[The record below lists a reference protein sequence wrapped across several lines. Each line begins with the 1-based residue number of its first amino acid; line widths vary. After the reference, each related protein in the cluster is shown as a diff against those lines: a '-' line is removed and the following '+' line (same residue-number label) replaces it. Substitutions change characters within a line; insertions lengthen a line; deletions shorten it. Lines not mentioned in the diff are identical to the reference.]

1 MIMRKLRPRT
11 KGANT
16 IMRIKTLLTEALFAK
31 DGEAYGK
38 VALPHTWNALD
49 GQDGGADYWRGI
61 GTYKIDLPN
70 PTAGKKQYIELQGA
84 NHVATVYCNGR
95 ELGTHKGGFS
105 TFRYDLTPAMKS
117 EGNVLTVVVSNA
129 PSDIY
134 PQNADFTFYGGLYRD
149 VNFIE
154 VNDTHF
160 DLLMDGTDAVFVT
173 PHNVGK
179 TRIDLFPVG
188 AEGCTVRVELKDA
201 EGNTVGCADTDAFAH
216 THILI
221 DVKEPHL
228 WNGMADPY
236 CYSAVASLLCDDEV
250 LDTVT
255 VTYGYRSFRVCPNT
269 GFWLNGK
276 NVPLHGVSRHQDR
289 LDKGWAISKADH
301 EEDIALIKELGANTI
316 RLAHYQHDQYFYSL
330 CDKTGF
336 ILWAEIPFISQFIPT
351 EEAYDNTISQMTEL
365 VAQNYNHPAICFWG
379 ISNEILIGADREDL
393 RQNLR
398 DLHELA
404 KSMDPSR
411 LTTMAQVSMTP
422 MDSEHNYITDVVS
435 YNHYFGWYGGD
446 VEDNGPWLDKFHA
459 LHPDKCLGVSEYG
472 AENILSWHSAEP
484 ENHDYTEEY
493 ANHYHQEMLKTFAAR
508 PYLWATHQWNC
519 FDFAA
524 DARNEGGVQGRNNKG
539 LITYDR
545 KTKKDAYYIY
555 KAWWNPDPM
564 VFVSGGRFVNRG
576 PEERNVIVYTNCD
589 QVTLV
594 VNGVDTETKAA
605 VDHMIVFENVA
616 LNDGENTVTAYA
628 GDIKANTITL
638 CGVADHDYSYDLPDG
653 NQGVNWFDDPALV
666 AMKKAFKYPKDAYSI
681 KDKMGDLIANPQ
693 TAAILGGLMK
703 GFMGGNSMM
712 GAMGQ
717 MSEEMMGFVR
727 AMRLSDALKMAGDAV
742 SMEMKLKLNQALN
755 QIKK

>member
-1 MIMRKLRPRT
+1 MPT
-11 KGANT
+11 
-16 IMRIKTLLTEALFAK
+16 KTLLTQARFAK
-31 DGEAYGK
+31 QGETPAV

-49 GQDGGADYWRGI
+49 GQDGGNDYWRGI
-61 GTYKIDLPN
+61 GVYDIELPS
-70 PTAGKKQYIELQGA
+70 PTAGKRQYIEFQGA

-105 TFRYDLTPAMKS
+105 TFRFDLTDAMKA
-117 EGNVLTVVVSNA
+117 EGNVLTVVVTNA
-129 PSDIY
+129 KSDVY

-160 DLLMDGTDAVFVT
+160 DLLLDGTDGVFVT

-179 TRIDLFPVG
+179 TRVDLFPVN
-188 AEGCTVRVELKDA
+188 AEGATVCVKLKDA
-201 EGNTVGCADTDAFAH
+201 EGNVVGSAETEAMAH
-216 THILI
+216 THVLI

-236 CYSAVASLLCDDEV
+236 CYTCEASLVADAEV
-250 LDTVT
+250 LDVVE
-255 VTYGYRSFRVCPNT
+255 VTYGYRSFHVCPNT

-316 RLAHYQHDQYFYSL
+316 RLAHYQHDQYFYHL

-336 ILWAEIPFISQFIPT
+336 VLWAEIPFISQFITT
-351 EEAYDNTISQMTEL
+351 EEAYNNTISQMTEL
-365 VAQNYNHPAICFWG
+365 VDQNYNHPAICFWG
-379 ISNEILIGADREDL
+379 ISNEILIGTDREDL

-422 MDSEHNYITDVVS
+422 MDSEHNFITDVVS
-435 YNHYFGWYGGD
+435 YNHYFGWYGGE

-459 LHPDKCLGVSEYG
+459 MHPDRCLGVSEYG
-472 AENILSWHSAEP
+472 AENILSWHTAEP

-493 ANHYHQEMLKTFAAR
+493 ANHYHQEMLKTFAQR
-508 PYLWATHQWNC
+508 PFLWSTHQWNC

-539 LITYDR
+539 LVTYDR
-545 KTKKDAYYIY
+545 KTRKDAYYIY
-555 KAWWNPDPM
+555 KAWWNPEPM
-564 VFVSGGRFVNRG
+564 VFVSGGRFVNRAPG
-576 PEERNVIVYTNCD
+576 ERNVIVYTNCD
-589 QVTLV
+589 EVTLV
-594 VNGVDTETKAA
+594 VNGADAATKKA
-605 VDHMIVFENVA
+605 VDHMIVFENVE
-616 LNDGENTVTAYA
+616 LRDGANTVTAYA
-628 GDIKANTITL
+628 GDVKANEITL
-638 CGVADHDYSYDLPDG
+638 CGVAEHDYAYDLPDG
-653 NQGVNWFDDPALV
+653 NQGVNWFDDPKLV
-666 AMKKAFKYPKDAYSI
+666 EMKKAFKYPKDAFSI
-681 KDKMGDLIANPQ
+681 KDKMGALMDNPE
-693 TAAILGGLMK
+693 TAKILNGLMQA
-703 GFMGGNSMM
+703 FMSGNSMM
-712 GAMGQ
+712 ASMGE
-717 MSEEMMGFVR
+717 MSAEMMSFMR
-727 AMRLSDALKMAGDAV
+727 NMRLSDALKMAGDAV
-742 SMEMKLKLNQALN
+742 PMEMKLQLNLALN

>member
-1 MIMRKLRPRT
+1 MRV
-11 KGANT
+11 
-16 IMRIKTLLTEALFAK
+16 KTLLTQALFAK
-31 DGEAYGK
+31 HGEAFQT

-61 GTYKIDLPN
+61 GTYEITLPN
-70 PTAGKKQYIELQGA
+70 PTKGKKQYIELQGA

-105 TFRYDLTPAMKS
+105 TFRYDLTPAMKAV
-117 EGNVLTVVVSNA
+117 GNVLTVVVTNA
-129 PSDIY
+129 PCDVY

-154 VNDTHF
+154 VNDAHF
-160 DLLMDGTDAVFVT
+160 DLLLDGTDAVFVT

-179 TRIDLFPVG
+179 TRVDLFPVN
-188 AEGCTVRVELKDA
+188 AEGCTLRVELKDA
-201 EGNTVGCADTDAFAH
+201 EGNVVGTADTAATEHAH
-216 THILI
+216 VLI

-228 WNGMADPY
+228 WNGLVDPY
-236 CYSAVASLLCDDEV
+236 LYTATATIVNGEEV
-250 LDTVT
+250 LDAVT
-255 VTYGYRSFRVCPNT
+255 VNYGYRSFRVDAET
-269 GFWLNGK
+269 GFYLNGK
-276 NVPLHGVSRHQDR
+276 SLPLHGVARHQDR

-316 RLAHYQHDQYFYSL
+316 RLAHYQHDQYFYDL

-336 ILWAEIPFISQFIPT
+336 VLWAEIPFISQFIPSR
-351 EEAYDNTISQMTEL
+351 EAYNNTISQMTEL
-365 VAQNYNHPAICFWG
+365 VAQNYNHPAIMFWG
-379 ISNEILIGADREDL
+379 ISNEILIGVDREDL

-398 DLHELA
+398 DLNELA
-404 KSMDPSR
+404 KAMDPSR

-422 MDSEHNYITDVVS
+422 MDSEHNFITDVVS
-435 YNHYFGWYGGD
+435 YNHYFGWYGGE

-459 LHPDKCLGVSEYG
+459 MHPDKCLGVSEYG

-493 ANHYHQEMLKTFAAR
+493 ANHYHQEMLKTFATR

-545 KTKKDAYYIY
+545 KTKKDAFYLY
-555 KAWWNPDPM
+555 KAWWNPEPM
-564 VFVSGGRFVNRG
+564 VFVSGGRFVNRA
-576 PEERNVIVYTNCD
+576 PEERNVIVYTNCET
-589 QVTLV
+589 VTLV
-594 VNGVDTETKAA
+594 VNGVDVATKKA
-605 VDHMIVFENVA
+605 VDHMITFENVA

-628 GDIKANTITL
+628 GEIKANTITL
-638 CGVADHDYSYDLPDG
+638 CGVAEHDYSYDLPDG
-653 NQGVNWFDDPALV
+653 NQGVNWFDDPELV
-666 AMKKAFKYPKDAYSI
+666 AMKKAFKYPKDAFSI
-681 KDKMGDLIANPQ
+681 KDKMGALMDHPE
-693 TAAILGGLMK
+693 TAKILGGLMQS
-703 GFMGGNSMM
+703 FMSGNSLM
-712 GAMGQ
+712 GSMGEI
-717 MSEEMMGFVR
+717 SPEMMSFMR
-727 AMRLSDALKMAGDAV
+727 NMRLADALKMAGDAV
-742 SMEMKLKLNQALN
+742 PMKMKLDLNLALN

>member
-1 MIMRKLRPRT
+1 
-11 KGANT
+11 
-16 IMRIKTLLTEALFAK
+16 MRITTLLTQARFAK
-31 DGEAYGK
+31 QGCDLSP

-49 GQDGGADYWRGI
+49 GQDGGGDYWRGI
-61 GTYKIDLPN
+61 GIYEIDLPD
-70 PTAGKKQYIELQGA
+70 PSAGKKQYIEFQGA

-105 TFRYDLTPAMKS
+105 TFRFDLTPAMKAQ
-117 EGNVLTVVVSNA
+117 GNVLTVVVSNA
-129 PSDIY
+129 PCDIY

-149 VNFIE
+149 VNYIE
-154 VNDTHF
+154 VDEAHF
-160 DLLMDGTDAVFVT
+160 DLLMDGTSGVFVT
-173 PHNVGK
+173 PHNIGK

-188 AEGCTVRVELKDA
+188 AEGCELKVELKDA
-201 EGNTVGCADTDAFAH
+201 EGNVAGSAVTDALAH
-216 THILI
+216 AHVLI
-221 DVKEPHL
+221 DIKEPHL

-236 CYSAVASLLCDDEV
+236 LYTCEASILCGEEV
-250 LDTVT
+250 VDTVIIP
-255 VTYGYRSFRVCPNT
+255 YGYRSFHVCPNT

-276 NVPLHGVSRHQDR
+276 NVPLHGVARHQDR

-316 RLAHYQHDQYFYSL
+316 RLAHYQHDQYFYDL

-336 ILWAEIPFISQFIPT
+336 VLWAEIPFISQFIPSQ
-351 EEAYDNTISQMTEL
+351 EAYDNTISQMTEL

-379 ISNEILIGADREDL
+379 ISNEILIGPDREDL
-393 RQNLR
+393 RQTLR
-398 DLHELA
+398 DLHELT

-411 LTTMAQVSMTP
+411 LTTTAQVSMTP
-422 MDSEHNYITDVVS
+422 MDSEHNFITDVVS

-472 AENILSWHSAEP
+472 AENILKWHSAEP

-493 ANHYHQEMLKTFAAR
+493 ANHYHQEMLKTFATR

-524 DARNEGGVQGRNNKG
+524 DARNEGGIQGRNNKG

-545 KTKKDAYYIY
+545 KTRKDAFYIY
-555 KAWWNPDPM
+555 KAWWNPEPM
-564 VFVSGGRFVNRG
+564 VFVSGGRFVNRA

-589 QVTLV
+589 EVTLV
-594 VNGVDTETKAA
+594 INGEAVATKQA
-605 VDHMIVFENVA
+605 VDHMVTFENVA
-616 LNDGENTVTAYA
+616 LKDGENTVSAYS
-628 GDIKANTITL
+628 GDVKGNQITL
-638 CGVADHDYSYDLPDG
+638 CAVAKHDYSYDLPDG
-653 NQGVNWFDDPALV
+653 NQGANWFDDPAAV

-681 KDKMGDLIANPQ
+681 KDKMGALMENPQ
-693 TAAILGGLMK
+693 TAAILGGLMEK
-703 GFMGGNSMM
+703 FMGGNAMM
-712 GAMGQ
+712 ASMGQ
-717 MSEEMMGFVR
+717 MSEEMMGFMK

-742 SMEMKLKLNQALN
+742 SMEAKLALNQALN
-755 QIKK
+755 QVKK

>member
-1 MIMRKLRPRT
+1 
-11 KGANT
+11 
-16 IMRIKTLLTEALFAK
+16 MRIKTLLTQATFAK
-31 DGEAYGK
+31 MGGAAET

-49 GQDGGADYWRGI
+49 GQDGGNDYWRGI
-61 GTYKIDLPN
+61 GTYTIDLPN

-105 TFRYDLTPAMKS
+105 TFRYDLTPAMVP

-129 PSDIY
+129 KSDIY

-149 VNFIE
+149 VNFVE
-154 VNDTHF
+154 VNEAHF
-160 DLLMDGTDAVFVT
+160 DLLLDGTDAVFVT

-179 TRIDLFPVG
+179 TRVDLFPVN
-188 AEGCTVRVELKDA
+188 AAGCTLHVELKDA
-201 EGNTVGCADTDAFAH
+201 EGNVVGSADAEATGHAH
-216 THILI
+216 VLI
-221 DVKEPHL
+221 DVKEPKL

-236 CYSAVASLLCDDEV
+236 CYTAEASIVNGEEV
-250 LDTVT
+250 LDTVV
-255 VTYGYRSFRVCPNT
+255 VTYGYRSFHVCPNT

-336 ILWAEIPFISQFIPT
+336 VLWAEIPFISQYIPG
-351 EEAYDNTISQMTEL
+351 EEAYNNTISQMTEL

-446 VEDNGPWLDKFHA
+446 VEDNAPWFDKFHA
-459 LHPDKCLGVSEYG
+459 MHPDKCLGVSEYG
-472 AENILSWHSAEP
+472 AENILLWHSAEP

-508 PYLWATHQWNC
+508 PYLWSTHQWNC

-524 DARNEGGVQGRNNKG
+524 DARNEGGVIGRNNKG

-545 KTKKDAYYIY
+545 KTKKDAFYLY
-555 KAWWNPDPM
+555 KAWWNPEPM
-564 VFVSGGRFVNRG
+564 VFVSGCRFVNRAPG
-576 PEERNVIVYTNCD
+576 ERNVIVYTNCD
-589 QVTLV
+589 EVTLV
-594 VNGVDTETKAA
+594 VNGADVATKKA
-605 VDHMIVFENVA
+605 VDHMITFEDVA

-628 GDIKANTITL
+628 GEVKANTITL
-638 CGVADHDYSYDLPDG
+638 CGVAEHDYSYDLPDG
-653 NQGVNWFDDPALV
+653 NEGANWFDDPELV
-666 AMKKAFKYPKDAYSI
+666 AMKKAFKYPKDAFSI
-681 KDKMGDLIANPQ
+681 KDKFGVLMANPQ
-693 TAAILGGLMK
+693 CAAVLGGLMQAMA
-703 GFMGGNSMM
+703 GNTMMSSMGE
-712 GAMGQ
+712 
-717 MSEEMMGFVR
+717 MSEEMKGFMNN
-727 AMRLSDALKMAGDAV
+727 MRLNDMLKMAGAAV
-742 SMEMKLKLNQALN
+742 SMEMKLQLNQTLN

>member
-1 MIMRKLRPRT
+1 MRCK
-11 KGANT
+11 K
-16 IMRIKTLLTEALFAK
+16 LLTEALFAK
-31 DGEAYGK
+31 QGEALAK

-61 GTYKIDLPN
+61 GTYQIELPN
-70 PTAGKKQYIELQGA
+70 PTEGKKQYIELQGA

-105 TFRYDLTPAMKS
+105 TFRYDLSAAMKK
-117 EGNVLTVVVSNA
+117 EGNVLTVVVTNA
-129 PSDIY
+129 PSDVY

-154 VNDTHF
+154 VEPAHF
-160 DLLMDGTDAVFVT
+160 DLLLDGTDAVFVT

-179 TRIDLFPVG
+179 TRVDLFPVN
-188 AEGCTVRVELKDA
+188 AEGCIVKVVLKDA
-201 EGNTVGCADTDAFAH
+201 EGNVAGEATTEALAH
-216 THILI
+216 THVLI

-228 WNGMADPY
+228 WNGLEDPY
-236 CYSAVASLLCDDEV
+236 LYQCEASIVSGEEV
-250 LDTVT
+250 VDTVN
-255 VTYGYRSFRVCPNT
+255 VAYGYRSFHVNPDN

-276 NVPLHGVSRHQDR
+276 NLPLHGVARHQDR

-316 RLAHYQHDQYFYSL
+316 RLAHYQHDQYFYDL
-330 CDKTGF
+330 CDQTGF

-351 EEAYDNTISQMTEL
+351 EEAYNNTISQMTEL

-379 ISNEILIGADREDL
+379 ISNEILIGVDREDL

-422 MDSEHNYITDVVS
+422 MDSEHNFITDVVS

-459 LHPDKCLGVSEYG
+459 MHPDKCLGVSEYG

-493 ANHYHQEMLKTFAAR
+493 ANHYHQEMLKTFAER

-524 DARNEGGVQGRNNKG
+524 DARNEGGIQGRNNKG

-545 KTKKDAYYIY
+545 KVKKDAFYVY
-555 KAWWNPDPM
+555 KAWWNPEPM
-564 VFVSGGRFVNRG
+564 VFVSGCRFVNRG

-589 QVTLV
+589 EVTLV
-594 VNGVDTETKAA
+594 VNGKDVATKKAA
-605 VDHMIVFENVA
+605 DHMIVFENVIV
-616 LNDGENTVTAYA
+616 DGENVVSAYA
-628 GDIKANTITL
+628 GDVKSNAVKFQ
-638 CGVADHDYSYDLPDG
+638 GVAEHDYAYDLPEG
-653 NQGVNWFDDPALV
+653 NEGANWFDDPELV
-666 AMKKAFKYPKDAYSI
+666 ALKKAFKYPKGYFSI
-681 KDKMGDLIANPQ
+681 KDKMGALMDNPE
-693 TAAILGGLMK
+693 TAKILGGLMQ
-703 GFMGGNSMM
+703 GFMSGNAMMASM
-712 GAMGQ
+712 GE
-717 MSEEMMGFVR
+717 MSPEMMQFMR
-727 AMRLSDALKMAGDAV
+727 NMRLSDGLKMAGDAV

>member
-1 MIMRKLRPRT
+1 MR
-11 KGANT
+11 NV
-16 IMRIKTLLTEALFAK
+16 TLMTQARFAK
-31 DGEAYGK
+31 QGEAFSV

-49 GQDGGADYWRGI
+49 GQDGGNDYWRGI
-61 GTYKIDLPN
+61 GTYEIELPD
-70 PTAGKKQYIELQGA
+70 PTPGKKQYIELQGA

-105 TFRYDLTPAMKS
+105 TFRYDLTAALNPQ
-117 EGNVLTVVVSNA
+117 GNVLTVVVSNA
-129 PSDIY
+129 KSDIY
-134 PQNADFTFYGGLYRD
+134 PQNADFTFFGGLYRD

-154 VNDTHF
+154 VNEAHF
-160 DLLMDGTDAVFVT
+160 DLLMDGTQAVFVT

-179 TRIDLFPVG
+179 TRVDLFPVN
-188 AEGCTVRVELKDA
+188 ADGCTVRVELKDTL
-201 EGNTVGCADTDAFAH
+201 GNTVGQADTDAVDHAH
-216 THILI
+216 VLI

-228 WNGMADPY
+228 WNGMEDPY
-236 CYSAVASLLCDDEV
+236 CYTAVASILSGEEV

-255 VTYGYRSFRVCPNT
+255 VTYGYRSFHVCPNT

-276 NVPLHGVSRHQDR
+276 NVPLHGVARHQDR

-316 RLAHYQHDQYFYSL
+316 RLAHYQHDQYFYDL

-336 ILWAEIPFISQFIPT
+336 VLWAEIPFISQFIPS
-351 EEAYDNTISQMTEL
+351 EEAYNNTISQMTEL

-398 DLHELA
+398 DLNELA
-404 KSMDPSR
+404 KAMDPSR

-435 YNHYFGWYGGD
+435 YNHYFGWYGGE

-459 LHPDKCLGVSEYG
+459 MHPDKCLGVSEYG

-493 ANHYHQEMLKTFAAR
+493 ANHYHHQMLKIFAER

-524 DARNEGGVQGRNNKG
+524 DARNEGGIQGRNNKG
-539 LITYDR
+539 LITFDR
-545 KTKKDAYYIY
+545 KTKKDAFYIY
-555 KAWWNPDPM
+555 KAWWNPEPM

-576 PEERNVIVYTNCD
+576 PGERNVIVYTNCE

-594 VNGVDTETKAA
+594 VNGVDAATKQA
-605 VDHMIVFENVA
+605 VDHMVTFENVE
-616 LNDGENTVTAYA
+616 LNDGANTVTAYA
-628 GDIKANTITL
+628 GQVRGNEITL
-638 CGVADHDYSYDLPDG
+638 CAVADHDYSYDLPDG

-681 KDKMGDLIANPQ
+681 KDKMGVLMDNPE
-693 TAAILGGLMK
+693 TAKILGGLMQ
-703 GFMGGNSMM
+703 GFMGGNTMM
-712 GAMGQ
+712 ASMGQ
-717 MSEEMMGFVR
+717 MSEEMMGFMR
-727 AMRLSDALKMAGDAV
+727 NMRLSDGLKMAGDAV